1 VLAQQSEAGLG
12 LSVAEVVALGRLPHR
27 GAWSNDRPQDSA
39 AVAKALLVMGLTAL
53 AHQDFATLSGGEM
66 QRVRFAR
73 ALAQEPG
80 LLILDEP
87 TNHLDVRHQLEML
100 SVASRLGVTVVA
112 TLHDINIASR
122 WCDRI
127 CLIDDGRVRALGAPE
142 TVLDPDLLASVYGVM
157 VDRDCDPRTGH
168 PRFTF
173 HLDI

>member
-12 LSVAEVVALGRLPHR
+12 LSVAEVVALGRLPHQ
-27 GAWSNDRPQDSA
+27 GAWSNKRPQDAA
-39 AVAKALLVMGLTAL
+39 AVAKALAVMELTGL

-73 ALAQEPG
+73 ALAQEPA

-100 SVASRLGVTVVA
+100 SVASRLGVTVIA

-127 CLIDDGRVRALGAPE
+127 CLIDDGRVRAVGAPE
-142 TVLDPDLLASVYGVM
+142 TVPISLPGRAREGMLESWGE
-157 VDRDCDPRTGH
+157 RPRW
-168 PRFTF
+168 
-173 HLDI
+173 